1 MGKINVF
8 VKLFQELLLGFVGNS
23 EVFQT
28 HEATKKGCIKVYATC
43 QHLAYRMVSWFIL
56 DGRWLKADTG

>member
-8 VKLFQELLLGFVGNS
+8 VKLFQELLLGFVCNS

-28 HEATKKGCIKVYATC
+28 HAVMKKRLHQSVRNMSAPCLPDGFLVYFGW
-43 QHLAYRMVSWFIL
+43 VVVK
-56 DGRWLKADTG
+56 G